1 MLQVISLAGALLI
14 LLPFSG
20 SQVGRLST
28 ASLSYQLM
36 NLIGASLLT
45 VVAIIERQAGFILL
59 EGTWTIVSLVGLS
72 RVMKGRP

>member
-20 SQVGRLST
+20 SQVGGLST

-45 VVAIIERQAGFILL
+45 AVAVIERQAGFILL
-59 EGTWTIVSLVGLS
+59 EGTWTIVSLVGLG
-72 RVMKGRP
+72 RVMKDRP